1 MGHLEPSRSRRPRST
16 CRTRGS
22 KAPTPSW
29 QPVVVVGIMGKELAM
44 VVVIVETT
52 MVMMM
57 MITSTTLKMEMKKL
71 DFSGGVLLYKS
82 FLTESL
88 LMLFFKSGTKL

>member
-1 MGHLEPSRSRRPRST
+1 
-16 CRTRGS
+16 
-22 KAPTPSW
+22 
-29 QPVVVVGIMGKELAM
+29 MGKELAM

-71 DFSGGVLLYKS
+71 DFSGGVLLYKRS
-82 FLTESL
+82 NPH
-88 LMLFFKSGTKL
+88 